1 MKVLKFSSNKNKTTG
16 IYGVNREN
24 WQKAFLKGSFEKFF
38 KQEQDHRNL
47 WSKQGEVFKIKSS
60 IHEHYIALL

>member
-24 WQKAFLKGSFEKFF
+24 WQKGFLKGSFEKFF
-38 KQEQDHRNL
+38 KQEQNHRKKRL
-47 WSKQGEVFKIKSS
+47 QKSQGNTQND
-60 IHEHYIALL
+60 

>member
-24 WQKAFLKGSFEKFF
+24 WQKGFLKGSFEKFF
-38 KQEQDHRNL
+38 KQEQNHRNL
-47 WSKQGEVFKIKSS
+47 WSK
-60 IHEHYIALL
+60 